1 MAREENR
8 QRGETGMAR
17 RQYQD
22 PFSLMDAMFERMQRD
37 LFGPSF
43 LSGLLPARR
52 HGEEGGEGALRVP
65 RVDMHDTGDAI
76 ELTAELPGIDPK
88 NVHVECEDDVVTIR
102 GESSSEEQREG
113 AQLRRRASFYRQ
125 IALPDGVDT
134 EQGQAS
140 FRNGMLTLR
149 FPRRAQRASA
159 RQIPISTEG
168 GGPEESQRKGK
179 AA

>member
-37 LFGPSF
+37 FFGPSF
-43 LSGLLPARR
+43 MSGLLPSRWQ
-52 HGEEGGEGALRVP
+52 GEEGGEGQVRVP
-65 RVDMHDTGDAI
+65 RMEMHDSGDAI
-76 ELTAELPGIDPK
+76 ELTAELPGIDPQ
-88 NVHVECEDDVVTIR
+88 NVHVECEENVVTIR

-113 AQLRRRASFYRQ
+113 TQVRRRASFYRQ
-125 IALPDGVDT
+125 IALPEGVDT

-140 FRNGMLTLR
+140 FRHGMLTLR
-149 FPRRAQRASA
+149 FPRRSQRANA
-159 RQIPISTEG
+159 RQIPISTETAG
-168 GGPEESQRKGK
+168 QEDSARKGR